1 MNIIISKLD
10 LPCDI
15 KGVIHGFL
23 YDKKGFNHQQC
34 EKIKKAK
41 EENEPM
47 MWRIKL
53 ELWEWKRVDKN
64 IGWLRKGGVY
74 NVDGLDGQIGYE
86 YAVFKEA
93 YFAGL
98 LFNKPPTPE
107 TVETRRAQGIV
118 RMYQALVYIKQA
130 QERLEQIATYG
141 HTL

>member
-1 MNIIISKLD
+1 MNVIISKLD
-10 LPCDI
+10 LPCDM
-15 KGVIHGFL
+15 KMVIHEYL
-23 YDKKGFNHQQC
+23 YDKNGFNHQQC
-34 EKIKKAK
+34 EKIKQAK

-64 IGWLRKGGVY
+64 IGWLRNGGVY
-74 NVDGLDGQIGYE
+74 NVKGLEGPIGYE

-98 LFNKPPTPE
+98 LFNKSPRPE
-107 TVETRRAQGIV
+107 TAETRRAEGTV
-118 RMYQALVYIKQA
+118 RKYQALVYIKQA
-130 QERLEQIATYG
+130 QERLRQIETYG